1 MNVFLYFSHDTC
13 PQVSLRR
20 KEENLWITVLRR
32 KKAYPQVFMWII
44 ERTNFA
50 IDFEF
55 ILKFERIFERY
66 QVKSLA
72 ISRFPKSIKF
82 INRPS

>member
-1 MNVFLYFSHDTC
+1 
-13 PQVSLRR
+13 
-20 KEENLWITVLRR
+20 
-32 KKAYPQVFMWII
+32 MWIS
-44 ERTNFA
+44 ERTDFA

-55 ILKFERIFERY
+55 ILKFERVFEHY
-66 QVKSLA
+66 QAKSLA

>member
-1 MNVFLYFSHDTC
+1 
-13 PQVSLRR
+13 
-20 KEENLWITVLRR
+20 
-32 KKAYPQVFMWII
+32 MWII
-44 ERTNFA
+44 ERANFA

-72 ISRFPKSIKF
+72 ISRFSKSIKF
-82 INRPS
+82 INSPS

>member
-1 MNVFLYFSHDTC
+1 MC
-13 PQVSLRR
+13 
-20 KEENLWITVLRR
+20 
-32 KKAYPQVFMWII
+32 II
-44 ERTNFA
+44 ERMNFA

-82 INRPS
+82 INSPS